1 MAEEIRPEVRE
12 LFDIATKIAVNEQR
26 QRGAE
31 IQGQIAQYIPTRG
44 QQVAGIARQA
54 VGAGMQFT
62 TSMPVPQG
70 DYSIFDSVGMQDAAF
85 SAVMNGLEYIASGG
99 KTDFVQSAIPQ
110 LANYASREA
119 SRYLAHEAA
128 SIYASQGGG
137 LERGIEVAYDKAAMD
152 EAIAR
157 NPDIAG
163 LSAATLGYSLYRL
176 ADDPNIM
183 NVGSTLASGA
193 SLAGNLGAGGTSYV
207 APTAAAKAAAA
218 EAATAQAITAG
229 AGKTAAAK
237 AGATA
242 AAAVP
247 GKMVAGAGMASFGAW
262 LGGAMAV
269 AMAVK
274 MGLDAMG
281 PKLHAGE
288 RTFGMTM
295 SNILE
300 SAVQSGNAV
309 LSDPQIALA
318 MSRLQLPDTGADSAG
333 DAIDVYMLGVLPGT
347 GKAGGSPEVD
357 QHTIAGFNKMIS
369 LGMITPEALDDLFTH
384 DLGYFRGKIGQGVSF
399 NDKRLQPEPS
409 QKMINQVTTKLTN
422 QYNRETVP
430 KLQETYNAFFNNPEN
445 RDSLTSSVQDALRE
459 AGRGDVRFNASAL
472 RPINIGGDDE
482 GSNEITS
489 PDQYIAAVRNQLA
502 RAFLVNDGNDD
513 LPMNPQALEGLMNRI
528 PKLRQLLGPV
538 MAPSQPQARKL
549 HPIESYS
556 KTIKEE
562 EVLDQPVEE
571 VDPVE
576 QKLIQNVT
584 ESVTSFADAGKR
596 GEQRSPG
603 LPGVGSFAQNAFV
616 AQEQFVDRHLGNP
629 LVQQMLTEEI
639 GRAGRPYENPDS
651 PWYDPERAA
660 KSKPTMHSMIV
671 GINKTMK
678 RFEEMGMPK
687 PLEAAVPK
695 PQPQSSQEATGG
707 IFSPSQAE
715 EYRQEEVVQ
724 RMQEKASHTG
734 SFGSSVFGINEIPQ
748 DIFSRLNV
756 HAQKRLRE
764 GGKVPLNLAYYGY

>member
-12 LFDIATKIAVNEQR
+12 LFDIAAKIAVNEQR

-31 IQGQIAQYIPTRG
+31 TQGQIAQYIPTRG
-44 QQVAGIARQA
+44 QQVAGIARP
-54 VGAGMQFT
+54 VISAGMQFT
-62 TSMPVPQG
+62 TPMPVPQG
-70 DYSIFDSVGMQDAAF
+70 AYSMLDSVGMQDAAF
-85 SAVMNGLEYIASGG
+85 SAVINGLDYIASGG

-110 LANYASREA
+110 VIGRISNEA
-119 SRYLAHEAA
+119 GRYIAHEAA
-128 SIYASQGGG
+128 SNMMQGPNYIFYDDAG
-137 LERGIEVAYDKAAMD
+137 VAVSPSTGVPHELVYDKAAMD
-152 EAIAR
+152 KAIAA
-157 NPDIAG
+157 NPAATG
-163 LSAATLGYSLYRL
+163 LSAAALGYSLYRL

-193 SLAGNLGAGGTSYV
+193 SLAGKLGAGGVSAV
-207 APTAAAKAAAA
+207 KPVIGKAAAA
-218 EAATAQAITAG
+218 G
-229 AGKTAAAK
+229 AGKA
-237 AGATA
+237 
-242 AAAVP
+242 
-247 GKMVAGAGMASFGAW
+247 VAGAGMAQFGTA

-274 MGLDAMG
+274 MGIDAMG

-295 SNILE
+295 NNILE

-318 MSRLQLPDTGADSAG
+318 MSRLQLPNEGSDSVG
-333 DAIDVYMLGVLPGT
+333 DAIDAYMLGVLPGT

-399 NDKRLQPEPS
+399 NDQSLQPEPS

-422 QYNRETVP
+422 QYNREVVP
-430 KLQETYNAFFNNPEN
+430 KMQETYNAFFNNPEN

-459 AGRGDVRFNASAL
+459 AGRVDVRFNASAL

-513 LPMNPQALEGLMNRI
+513 LPMNPQALEGLMNRV

-571 VDPVE
+571 VDPVQ

-584 ESVTSFADAGKR
+584 ESVTAFADAGKR
-596 GEQRSPG
+596 GEQRPTG
-603 LPGVGSFAQNAFV
+603 LLGVGSFAQNAFV

-629 LVQQMLTEEI
+629 LVQQMLTQEI

-687 PLEAAVPK
+687 PLEAAVPQ
-695 PQPQSSQEATGG
+695 PQPQPSQEATGG

-756 HAQKRLRE
+756 HAQKRLRG
-764 GGKVPLNLAYYGY
+764 GGKVPLNLAYYEY